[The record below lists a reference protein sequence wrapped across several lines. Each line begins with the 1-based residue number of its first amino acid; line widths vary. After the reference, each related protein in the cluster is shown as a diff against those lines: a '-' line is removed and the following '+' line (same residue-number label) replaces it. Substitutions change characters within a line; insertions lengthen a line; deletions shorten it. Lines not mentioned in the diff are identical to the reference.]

1 MLDYLLE
8 ENGLRPEFRRYGLNE
23 RDIVFIKEMIAGPL
37 QEHRD
42 EEEKEEVGLDI
53 GFIKEIIAGP
63 LEEQGLGKELDEEV
77 DVELCESPLGYS
89 ASVS

>member
-42 EEEKEEVGLDI
+42 EEEVGLDI

-63 LEEQGLGKELDEEV
+63 LQEQGLGEELDEEV
-77 DVELCESPLGYS
+77 DVEKCESPLGYS